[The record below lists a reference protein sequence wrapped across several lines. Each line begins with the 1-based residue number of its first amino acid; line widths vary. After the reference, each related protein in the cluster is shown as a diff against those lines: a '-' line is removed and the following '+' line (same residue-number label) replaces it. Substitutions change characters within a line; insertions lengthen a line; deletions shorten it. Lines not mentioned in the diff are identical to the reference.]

1 MDQSNILLVDDDSNA
16 IQSLGDLLRSEGFH
30 VLKANDGASGLKVL
44 EKNPVDLVIT
54 DERMPDLTGIELLRI
69 LRQTNPLMPV
79 IFLTGYGTV
88 ELAVQAMKDGAYH
101 FFEKPV
107 DVNLEPFLNVIKHA
121 LKLKRRESL
130 SLFRTSLPIVR
141 ARVGRKE
148 FIANDPI
155 MVQLFD
161 LLPRI
166 ALTDK
171 TILIQG
177 ESGTGKDLIARAIH
191 EMSDRKA
198 LPFVT
203 VSCGALTESLL
214 TSELFGHIKGA
225 FTGAIRDQ
233 RGRFELAKDGTIFL
247 DEIDAI
253 PLSLQ
258 QRLLRV
264 LQWREF
270 ERVGDSRPQKM
281 SARIIAASN
290 RDLQN
295 EVENETFRQDL
306 FHRLNVIPIKT
317 PSLRERPGDIPPLVE
332 HFLETYKESPVPST
346 IEPEVIEFLQRYSW
360 PGNVRELENLIQQL
374 IVFSE
379 DEVIRVANLPHH
391 IFYHT
396 IERPA
401 ETISDVSLPDVIE
414 EIEKKYISI
423 GLQRFKWNH
432 TLTARS
438 LGISRKMLGDRMN
451 KYGISRLRRGAGGL
465 RDN

>member
-1 MDQSNILLVDDDSNA
+1 MNQGNILLVDDDPSALQAVGN
-16 IQSLGDLLRSEGFH
+16 LLRAEGFH
-30 VLKANDGASGLKVL
+30 VHEADDGASGLKIL
-44 EKNPVDLVIT
+44 EENPIDLVIT
-54 DERMPDLTGIELLRI
+54 DERMPDLTGIELLRS
-69 LRQTNPLMPV
+69 LRQTNPLIPV

-101 FFEKPV
+101 FFEKPA
-107 DVNLEPFLNVIKHA
+107 DVHLEPFLHVIKQA

-130 SLFRTSLPIVR
+130 SLFRTSSPIVQ

-155 MVQLFD
+155 MVKLFD
-161 LLPRI
+161 LLPRV

-191 EMSDRKA
+191 EMSDRRA

-214 TSELFGHIKGA
+214 TSELFGHVKGA

-290 RDLQN
+290 RDLQK

-306 FHRLNVIPIKT
+306 FYRLNVIPIMI
-317 PSLRERPGDIPPLVE
+317 PSLLERPRDIPPLVD
-332 HFLETYKESPVPST
+332 HFLDTYKESPVPPT

-396 IERPA
+396 ITRPA
-401 ETISDVSLPDVIE
+401 ETISEVSLPDVIE
-414 EIEKKYISI
+414 EIEKKYISM
-423 GLQRFKWNH
+423 GLQRFKWNR

-438 LGISRKMLGDRMN
+438 LGISRKMLGDRVN
-451 KYGISRLRRGAGGL
+451 KYGISRPRRGANGL

>member
-1 MDQSNILLVDDDSNA
+1 MDQANILLVDDDPNA
-16 IQSLGDLLRSEGFH
+16 IMALGDFLRSEGFH
-30 VLKANDGASGLKVL
+30 IHEACDGASGLKIL
-44 EKNPVDLVIT
+44 EENPVDLVIT
-54 DERMPDLTGIELLRI
+54 DERMPDLTGIELLRS
-69 LRQTNPLMPV
+69 LRQTNPLIPV

-88 ELAVQAMKDGAYH
+88 ELAVLAMKNGAYH
-101 FFEKPV
+101 FFEKPL
-107 DVNLEPFLNVIKHA
+107 DLSQESFLHAINQA
-121 LKLKRRESL
+121 LKLKRPETP
-130 SLFRTSLPIVR
+130 TSPTAPPPTVR
-141 ARVGRKE
+141 ARFGRQD
-148 FIANDPI
+148 FIVSDPK

-191 EMSDRKA
+191 EMSLRRDK
-198 LPFVT
+198 PFVT

-214 TSELFGHIKGA
+214 TSELFGHVKGA

-253 PLSLQ
+253 PISFQ
-258 QRLLRV
+258 QRLLRI
-264 LQWREF
+264 LQGREF
-270 ERVGDSRPQKM
+270 ERVGDSRPIKM

-290 RDLQN
+290 RNLQK

-306 FHRLNVIPIKT
+306 FQRLNVIPIKI
-317 PSLRERPGDIPPLVE
+317 PSLRERPRDIPPLVD

-346 IEPEVIEFLQRYSW
+346 MEPEVLEFLLRYSW

-374 IVFSE
+374 IVFSG
-379 DEVIRVANLPHH
+379 DEVIRIADLPHH
-391 IFYHT
+391 IFCPA
-396 IERPA
+396 IALPA
-401 ETISDVSLPDVIE
+401 EHMSETSLPGVVE
-414 EIEKKYISI
+414 EIEKKYISM
-423 GLQRFKWNH
+423 GLKRFNGNR
-432 TLTARS
+432 TLAANY
-438 LGISRKMLGDRMN
+438 LGITRKMLGDRMK
-451 KYGISRLRRGAGGL
+451 KYDLSRSRRSTELL